1 MDCQSIKRSPPNSI
15 YPLLDKTSAELV
27 KGTKETSWSN

>member
-15 YPLLDKTSAELV
+15 YPLLDKTSEGGIHVLV
-27 KGTKETSWSN
+27 E